1 MEPTKFGS
9 LNNAATFMGF
19 SKQTLAYAYKHKRPL
34 ITRQKG
40 GAKVFFIEWLEL
52 T

>member
-1 MEPTKFGS
+1 MEHNNFES
-9 LNNAATFMGF
+9 LDDDAAFKGVP
-19 SKQTLAYAYKHKRPL
+19 KQTLAYAYKHKRPV

-40 GAKVFFIEWLEL
+40 GAKVFFTEWLEV